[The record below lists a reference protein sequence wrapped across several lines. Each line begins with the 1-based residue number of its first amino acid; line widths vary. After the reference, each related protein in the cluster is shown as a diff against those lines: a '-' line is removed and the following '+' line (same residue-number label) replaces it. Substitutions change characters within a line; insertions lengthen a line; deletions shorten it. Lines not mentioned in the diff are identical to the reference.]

1 MGTLESQLNG
11 AGRRS
16 LCLTSITFSLRWGEV
31 IVAQQQ
37 PGLSGGSGASA
48 LARIDPLWGALHNGS
63 YTQSRV
69 MRSRPCVVP
78 QGAGMARSP
87 TAHNQGA
94 RRDAMRASG

>member
-48 LARIDPLWGALHNGS
+48 LARIDPALLAKMGPLVGA
-63 YTQSRV
+63 
-69 MRSRPCVVP
+69 VVT
-78 QGAGMARSP
+78 AG
-87 TAHNQGA
+87 
-94 RRDAMRASG
+94 